1 MNYRNEL
8 NNEMT
13 IVLLF
18 AGIFI
23 LGYLYQ
29 KMEESSEMQDIFSII
44 IGLLLLLLIHI
55 LSNVLFVM

>member
-13 IVLLF
+13 IILLF
-18 AGIFI
+18 VGIFI